1 MIRGIRSPFPATDP
15 YANALKMALLGRIL
29 LPAIIAGLVVGA
41 FLTGLQHIEVIPLI
55 YEAETFEY
63 QASSSHTHDA
73 DEVEN
78 WAPDDGLER
87 TAYTLLANIIATIGF
102 GLLLS
107 VAFVVLVAKG
117 HAVAWHAGL
126 LWGLAGFAI
135 FNFAPALGLPPEL
148 PGSESAVL
156 EGRQGWWILT
166 VFLTALGLGLIAFT
180 RPLYLRALGGVA
192 LIIPHLIGAPAPDH
206 HGSLAPE
213 EIAERFVYASLAT
226 SAAFWLALG
235 PLTAFLHRRIGG
247 GDHSRFLV
255 A

>member
-1 MIRGIRSPFPATDP
+1 
-15 YANALKMALLGRIL
+15 MALLGRIL
-29 LPAIIAGLVVGA
+29 LPAVIAGLLAGA

-55 YEAETFEY
+55 HEAETYENS
-63 QASSSHTHDA
+63 AVTGHSHDSDAGHAHDI
-73 DEVEN
+73 ES
-78 WAPDDGLER
+78 WGPDDGLER
-87 TAYTLLANIIATIGF
+87 AALTLLANIIATIGF

-107 VAFVVLVAKG
+107 VAFVVLAAKG
-117 HAVAWHAGL
+117 RAVAWRAGL

-148 PGSESAVL
+148 PGSEAAAI

-166 VFLTALGLGLIAFT
+166 VLLTALGLGLIAFA

-206 HGSLAPE
+206 HGGLAPE
-213 EIAERFVYASLAT
+213 EMAERFIYASLAT

-235 PLTAFLHRRIGG
+235 PLTAFLHQRLSRAGHGRI
-247 GDHSRFLV
+247 S
-255 A
+255 AT

>member
-1 MIRGIRSPFPATDP
+1 
-15 YANALKMALLGRIL
+15 MALLGRIV
-29 LPAIIAGLVVGA
+29 LPAVIAGLIAGA

-55 YEAETFEY
+55 HQAETYESSG
-63 QASSSHTHDA
+63 ASGHTHDSHA
-73 DEVEN
+73 GHAHEIES

-87 TAYTLLANIIATIGF
+87 AALTLLANIVATIGF

-107 VAFVVLVAKG
+107 VAFVVLAAKG
-117 HAVAWHAGL
+117 RAVAWRAGL

-148 PGSESAVL
+148 PGSEAAAI

-166 VFLTALGLGLIAFT
+166 VLLTALGLGLIAFA

-192 LIIPHLIGAPAPDH
+192 LIIPHLIGAPVPDH
-206 HGSLAPE
+206 HGGLAPE
-213 EIAERFVYASLAT
+213 EMAERFVYASLAT

-235 PLTAFLHRRIGG
+235 PLTAYLHQRF
-247 GDHSRFLV
+247 SRTGQGQFS
-255 A
+255 AT

>member
-1 MIRGIRSPFPATDP
+1 MG
-15 YANALKMALLGRIL
+15 LLGRIL
-29 LPAIIAGLVVGA
+29 LPAVLAGFVAGA

-55 YEAETFEY
+55 FEAETYENRES
-63 QASSSHTHDA
+63 AGHTHDA
-73 DEVEN
+73 DAGAIQEVES
-78 WAPDDGLER
+78 WAPEDGLER
-87 TAYTLLANIIATIGF
+87 AAYTLLANIIATIGF

-107 VAFVVLVAKG
+107 VAFVILAAKG
-117 HAVAWHAGL
+117 RAVAWRSGL

-148 PGSESAVL
+148 PGSEAAAL

-166 VFLTALGLGLIAFT
+166 VLLTALGLGLIAFA

-206 HGSLAPE
+206 HGGLAPE
-213 EIAERFVYASLAT
+213 EMAERFIYASLAT

-235 PLTAFLHRRIGG
+235 PLTAFLHQRIGG
-247 GDHSRFLV
+247 AGQGRAS
-255 A
+255 AA